1 MSSNHGKWKNS
12 DLRAL
17 TLGESHHF
25 ISTNMHSYGGAD
37 WYKWFF
43 SNGTRLAIFGVFIY
57 AYGKGDLVS
66 YSDLTKAEKI
76 GSVPLKLDSI
86 KATLREA
93 ISLGFVKS
101 YKSEEDK
108 RVTLYQFNPDLM
120 QEIGDWCF
128 ETRRNRMY
136 EMALFVSED
145 TTLEINN
152 RLKGTIRREWIE
164 SINTFVG
171 SIALAVKEKY
181 GDKMENVTPID
192 VRKLEKRLKK

>member
-1 MSSNHGKWKNS
+1 
-12 DLRAL
+12 
-17 TLGESHHF
+17 
-25 ISTNMHSYGGAD
+25 
-37 WYKWFF
+37 
-43 SNGTRLAIFGVFIY
+43 
-57 AYGKGDLVS
+57 
-66 YSDLTKAEKI
+66 
-76 GSVPLKLDSI
+76 
-86 KATLREA
+86 
-93 ISLGFVKS
+93 
-101 YKSEEDK
+101 
-108 RVTLYQFNPDLM
+108 LM

-164 SINTFVG
+164 SINNFVG
-171 SIALAVKEKY
+171 SIALAVKQKY

>member
-1 MSSNHGKWKNS
+1 MSVNKGKWKNS
-12 DLRAL
+12 DIRAL
-17 TLGESHHF
+17 TEGESHF
-25 ISTNMHSYGGAD
+25 FVSTNMHSYGNAD

-66 YSDLTKAEKI
+66 YNDLTKAEKI

-93 ISLGFVKS
+93 IALDYVKA

-108 RVTLYQFNPDLM
+108 RITLYQFNPNLM
-120 QEIGDWCF
+120 QEIGDWAF

-136 EMALFVSED
+136 EMALFISED

-152 RLKGTIRREWIE
+152 KLKGTIKREWVEI
-164 SINTFVG
+164 INTFVG

-181 GDKMENVTPID
+181 GDKMENVTPINL
-192 VRKLEKRLKK
+192 KELEKRLKK